1 MKDPANQPYQHMQI
15 FKVGTFFMVI
25 GVIILVLFAVA
36 SRADIDGTTGL
47 LFWGLLIFILGFFL
61 WRRFPAPPPEPS
73 NRFRILKRGRRRG
86 NGAHEDEDMDID
98 RD

>member
-1 MKDPANQPYQHMQI
+1 MQI

-25 GVIILVLFAVA
+25 GLIILGLFAVA
-36 SRADIDGTTGL
+36 SRADVEGTSGL
-47 LFWGLLIFILGFFL
+47 LFWGLLTFILGFFL

-73 NRFRILKRGRRRG
+73 NRFRILKRGRRKNNDSR
-86 NGAHEDEDMDID
+86 EDEGMEGD